1 MNENAHKNTYIA
13 GFQGLKGYAIALI
26 FLSHFPFGLNVWG
39 INLTSWWG
47 ALGVEIFIIISGY
60 LLMEHH
66 FDEGIE
72 FKPYVIK
79 RVKKFYPL
87 HMITLFMA
95 LPLSVIMLLKLNREA
110 WLALPLNGLLLQ
122 SWIPDQSVY
131 FSYNAVSWYL
141 SVLLFLTIISPL
153 VIRVY
158 KKLTY
163 KKTIV
168 VCLILVS
175 LEFLWSFISMESDN
189 SHWLIYIF
197 PIARALDY
205 FIGGGL
211 WKIVQYC
218 NNWKHQT
225 NYSLLGLG
233 TILLILFLAIF
244 SMGQGSNWFLVCV
257 WVIPVSLIIII
268 TAMGKERCFQVL
280 FENRI
285 AKVIGSFSLE
295 IFLFHQLVI
304 KYCDIINNHL
314 FGFNKS
320 IVFLID
326 IILTLTVIF
335 VWRKMYQSIMVH
347 K

>member
-1 MNENAHKNTYIA
+1 MNELQRKNGYIA

-26 FLSHFPFGLNVWG
+26 FVSHFSFGFNAWG

-66 FDEGIE
+66 FNEGIE
-72 FKPYVIK
+72 LKRYVVQ

-87 HMITLFMA
+87 HMITLLMA
-95 LPLSVIMLLKLNREA
+95 LPLSITILLKMNREA
-110 WLALPLNGLLLQ
+110 WFALPLNVLLLQ

-141 SVLLFLTIISPL
+141 SVLLFLAIISPL

-168 VCLILVS
+168 VCLTLIT
-175 LEFLWSFISMESDN
+175 LEFFWSLICIQSDK

-205 FIGGGL
+205 FIGGA
-211 WKIVQYC
+211 V
-218 NNWKHQT
+218 
-225 NYSLLGLG
+225 
-233 TILLILFLAIF
+233 
-244 SMGQGSNWFLVCV
+244 
-257 WVIPVSLIIII
+257 
-268 TAMGKERCFQVL
+268 
-280 FENRI
+280 EN
-285 AKVIGSFSLE
+285 
-295 IFLFHQLVI
+295 
-304 KYCDIINNHL
+304 C
-314 FGFNKS
+314 S
-320 IVFLID
+320 I
-326 IILTLTVIF
+326 
-335 VWRKMYQSIMVH
+335 
-347 K
+347 